1 MLSVLKRRIAD
12 AEAQLKATNSSS
24 SKGKQQQG
32 GTGRS
37 KGFRRV
43 AKHVL
48 AALQACAQKLEQQHA
63 QDALRQQQPSHSY
76 YPGSLLR
83 SAPAAAA
90 STSEEVI
97 TVLQLGFKA
106 VQLRVKGAGDALL
119 RVVASVANSRTGLT
133 DTVLVKQLSRAA
145 SASCF
150 TATLLDAAAVSP
162 LLQQLV
168 TRCMPSSPNCC
179 MSLVTCLKSTPELQQ
194 QVAAAAVSAAG
205 TGVDAVAPLLSLAAC
220 LPGLPPVQ
228 QQVVDKLVT
237 AMQQD
242 SSAAVAGKVAALL
255 QRLAEMPQLQQQL
268 ASAAAASLIA
278 AGPVQHM
285 YSILSILL
293 STQEEDG
300 ELRQQL
306 VGAVC
311 AALRSPPAAAPPYQ
325 ASDICGR
332 LPALQQY
339 PKLLQQLQAAM
350 SDGIFASASLL
361 AAQTDGSMLQLC
373 EVLLSAKQLREKHF
387 AACATAVAHR
397 TGSITLLL
405 QLAGKQHPESAMQQL
420 VEAALAAVRS
430 AATTTDSS
438 SNNSIS
444 GATRLAGMQVSDWA
458 QLVNALWP
466 TRALQ
471 RQLRRAVAEAVC
483 INSAVLSAQSDVS
496 MLALSQQLLQDDQLQ
511 AAHFETFTAAVAQ
524 RPSNVALFLQL
535 LQSTAVQQSAAALD
549 CLVTAAASSIRNRSG
564 TWQVTEVLPV
574 ASVLD
579 SAPEAQQRVHTAVAE
594 AVFGNAALLAAQTDD
609 SMLQL
614 SCMLL
619 GNFALQDAHYASF
632 AAAVLRRQDDGHRL
646 LQQLLQGD
654 TTRTM
659 REQLVAAAAD
669 ALRNRSS
676 VWQVSDATPL
686 LTALAALPV
695 LQQQL
700 KAAVADA
707 MMTKPALL
715 SSQTDSSSLQLSQL
729 LLETASLQTAH
740 YEQFSAAVVQRPNST
755 GILALLL
762 QSAPVAASAAAQEQ
776 LVTAAATAI
785 RTRLS
790 AWQVC
795 RMRVVTTLTCTTL
808 WAAHLSRL

>member
-1 MLSVLKRRIAD
+1 
-12 AEAQLKATNSSS
+12 
-24 SKGKQQQG
+24 
-32 GTGRS
+32 
-37 KGFRRV
+37 
-43 AKHVL
+43 
-48 AALQACAQKLEQQHA
+48 
-63 QDALRQQQPSHSY
+63 
-76 YPGSLLR
+76 
-83 SAPAAAA
+83 
-90 STSEEVI
+90 
-97 TVLQLGFKA
+97 
-106 VQLRVKGAGDALL
+106 
-119 RVVASVANSRTGLT
+119 
-133 DTVLVKQLSRAA
+133 
-145 SASCF
+145 
-150 TATLLDAAAVSP
+150 
-162 LLQQLV
+162 
-168 TRCMPSSPNCC
+168 
-179 MSLVTCLKSTPELQQ
+179 
-194 QVAAAAVSAAG
+194 
-205 TGVDAVAPLLSLAAC
+205 
-220 LPGLPPVQ
+220 
-228 QQVVDKLVT
+228 
-237 AMQQD
+237 
-242 SSAAVAGKVAALL
+242 
-255 QRLAEMPQLQQQL
+255 
-268 ASAAAASLIA
+268 
-278 AGPVQHM
+278 
-285 YSILSILL
+285 
-293 STQEEDG
+293 
-300 ELRQQL
+300 
-306 VGAVC
+306 
-311 AALRSPPAAAPPYQ
+311 
-325 ASDICGR
+325 
-332 LPALQQY
+332 
-339 PKLLQQLQAAM
+339 LLQQLQAAM

-373 EVLLSAKQLREKHF
+373 EVLLSAKQPREKHF
-387 AACATAVAHR
+387 AACATAVAQR
-397 TGSITLLL
+397 PGSITLLL

-420 VEAALAAVRS
+420 VEAAIAAVHS
-430 AATTTDSS
+430 AAATTDSS

-483 INSAVLSAQSDVS
+483 INSALLSAQSDVS

-511 AAHFETFTAAVAQ
+511 AAHFETFAAAVAQ
-524 RPSNVALFLQL
+524 RPINVALFLQL

-549 CLVTAAASSIRNRSG
+549 LLVTAAASNIRNRSG
-564 TWQVTEVLPV
+564 TWQVAEVLQV
-574 ASVLD
+574 ASALEG
-579 SAPEAQQRVHTAVAE
+579 APEAQQRVHTAVAE
-594 AVFGNAALLAAQTDD
+594 AMFGNAALLAAQTDD

-614 SCMLL
+614 SRMLHAD
-619 GNFALQDAHYASF
+619 FTLQDAHYASF
-632 AAAVLRRQDDGHRL
+632 AAAVLQRPDDGHRL

-654 TTRTM
+654 TTRGM

-686 LTALAALPV
+686 LTALAAWPV

-740 YEQFSAAVVQRPNST
+740 YEQFSAAVVQQPNST

-776 LVTAAATAI
+776 LVTAATTAI

-795 RMRVVTTLTCTTL
+795 RMRVVTALTRTTL